1 MGAIFSNDI
10 SLFGEYN
17 RIDCIT
23 EQNMNKKKILIK
35 KLHLVVSKT
44 SALAGTGENR
54 FWSCLLLYMFG
65 SL

>member
-23 EQNMNKKKILIK
+23 EQNMNKKN
-35 KLHLVVSKT
+35 SDQET
-44 SALAGTGENR
+44 AFSG
-54 FWSCLLLYMFG
+54 
-65 SL
+65 